1 MDTTN
6 LTDLPDIAET
16 QISEDNRRIARRLP
30 VDSLAIINSNQRS
43 RTTRLVNI
51 SAGGALVGPLFGIDV
66 GDRATLDL
74 PGYGP
79 ITGWVARMTDDN
91 YAAICFSPDPDF
103 HQLCEEQGDELLET
117 IRGAQMAFRNP
128 FTAKNEMT
136 L

>member
-1 MDTTN
+1 MDTTEFTN
-6 LTDLPDIAET
+6 IADIAES
-16 QISEDNRRIARRLP
+16 QISDSDRRIARRLP
-30 VDSLAIINSNQRS
+30 VDSLAVINSNQRS
-43 RTTRLVNI
+43 RTTRLINV

-103 HQLCEEQGDELLET
+103 HQLCEEQGEDLLET

-128 FTAKNEMT
+128 HASKQEMT
-136 L
+136 V

>member
-6 LTDLPDIAET
+6 LTDLYDITDT
-16 QISEDNRRIARRLP
+16 QVSEDNRRMARRLP
-30 VDSLAIINSNQRS
+30 LDSLAIINSNQRS
-43 RTTRLVNI
+43 RKTRLVNI

-66 GDRATLDL
+66 GDRAMLDL
-74 PGYGP
+74 PSYGP
-79 ITGWVARMTDDN
+79 ITCWVARMTDDN
-91 YAAICFSPDPDF
+91 YAAICFSPDPDL

-128 FTAKNEMT
+128 FAAKNETT

>member
-1 MDTTN
+1 MT
-6 LTDLPDIAET
+6 
-16 QISEDNRRIARRLP
+16 
-30 VDSLAIINSNQRS
+30 LATAPRWTCQ
-43 RTTRLVNI
+43 
-51 SAGGALVGPLFGIDV
+51 
-66 GDRATLDL
+66 ATV
-74 PGYGP
+74 P

>member
-1 MDTTN
+1 MDTTD
-6 LTDLPDIAET
+6 LATLPDIAESQST
-16 QISEDNRRIARRLP
+16 DDNRRVAGRLP
-30 VDSLAIINSNQRS
+30 VDSLAIVNSNQRA
-43 RTTRLVNI
+43 RTTRLINI
-51 SAGGALVGPLFGIDV
+51 SAGGALVGPMFSIDV

-91 YAAICFSPDPDF
+91 YAAICFSPDPGF

-117 IRGAQMAFRNP
+117 IRGAQMAFHNP
-128 FTAKNEMT
+128 FSAKNEMT